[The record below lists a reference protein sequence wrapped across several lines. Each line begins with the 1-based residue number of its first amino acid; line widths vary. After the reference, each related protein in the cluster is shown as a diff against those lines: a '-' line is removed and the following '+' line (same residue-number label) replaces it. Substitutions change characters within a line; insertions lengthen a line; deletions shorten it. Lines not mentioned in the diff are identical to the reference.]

1 MKWSAAHNLHST
13 SAPLYT
19 CRLQHS
25 HCVRANA
32 INTIFSNLARTGR
45 RWRQLNY
52 VCDRANARARI
63 MEMYSVLWQTL
74 NCARIHVRHALL
86 RISARLAAMQVRIR
100 LVLGRLT
107 HETLKKGKTY
117 VLAHKRVL
125 FTRNANQIGRFDLY
139 RFFGWFLDM
148 SFDHFSCVLHWHF
161 NYNRLRVHHAI
172 RIHIKSPWIDFAYQM
187 KSYSMRRR
195 TLSTS
200 YRQVLE
206 IRSWMFTLI
215 LYLVSSL
222 ESKRH
227 PKRMA
232 LNDIVTECSGRVQS
246 KYQTYNY
253 MIKNHQRN
261 VNVEIATAPEG
272 EGVKEWERHWAHSK
286 LTCNT

>member
-125 FTRNANQIGRFDLY
+125 FTKPNRSVRSLSVFRVI
-139 RFFGWFLDM
+139 
-148 SFDHFSCVLHWHF
+148 SWHF
-161 NYNRLRVHHAI
+161 IWSLFVRVAL
-172 RIHIKSPWIDFAYQM
+172 
-187 KSYSMRRR
+187 
-195 TLSTS
+195 TL
-200 YRQVLE
+200 QL
-206 IRSWMFTLI
+206 
-215 LYLVSSL
+215 
-222 ESKRH
+222 
-227 PKRMA
+227 
-232 LNDIVTECSGRVQS
+232 
-246 KYQTYNY
+246 
-253 MIKNHQRN
+253 
-261 VNVEIATAPEG
+261 
-272 EGVKEWERHWAHSK
+272 
-286 LTCNT
+286 